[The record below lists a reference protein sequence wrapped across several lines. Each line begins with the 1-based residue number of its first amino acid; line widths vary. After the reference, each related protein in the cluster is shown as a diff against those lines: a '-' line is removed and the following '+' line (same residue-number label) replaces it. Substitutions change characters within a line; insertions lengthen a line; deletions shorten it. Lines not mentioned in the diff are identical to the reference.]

1 MRRSLTRAWT
11 EADYEVLQSMIA
23 DDAPVYRIAYRLKR
37 SLSSVRTKMNNLGLH
52 IGPGGVCAHV
62 ARRCAL
68 KTLRAPEQKRPTAVK
83 QPGDFW

>member
-1 MRRSLTRAWT
+1 MRRSLTHLWT

-52 IGPGGVCAHV
+52 VGPGGDLRS
-62 ARRCAL
+62 RRAM
-68 KTLRAPEQKRPTAVK
+68 LRTEDAPATEQKCPTAVK

>member
-52 IGPGGVCAHV
+52 APAVICADG

-68 KTLRAPEQKRPTAVK
+68 QMLRAPEQKRPTAVK